1 MKQVPKKRSASIKR
15 PYGHQEGREVAR
27 NPNFHMDSSTRIS
40 SFWFVLLVYWK
51 SSYVS
56 DIIEN
61 LQTIS
66 HQLQFHSGFMVA
78 GVCSMAMES
87 FWMS

>member
-1 MKQVPKKRSASIKR
+1 MKPVPKKRSASIKR
-15 PYGHQEGREVAR
+15 PYGHLEGREVAR

-40 SFWFVLLVYWK
+40 SFWFVLFVYWK
-51 SSYVS
+51 SSCVS

-61 LQTIS
+61 FQTTS

-78 GVCSMAMES
+78 GVCSMGMES